1 MKFIDVHCHLDG
13 GHYGDLTALFAVL
26 AQAQIKKLI
35 VVGVDVETSEFCRSL
50 AKAND
55 MCRFAAGVHPTELKN
70 YSEGDLEKIAEIASD
85 KNCVAIGEIG
95 LDYHYPDTDKPLQR
109 RIFTEQLQ
117 LAHRLGLP
125 VQIHSRDC
133 AEDMLAILKE
143 HSALLSNGAL
153 MHCYSHSAEIAIQL
167 LKLGVYFSFGG
178 TSTYSGSKRVK
189 RVIASLPP
197 DRILTETDSPYL
209 PPKSLAGH
217 FPNTPASI
225 HEILAEIAHIRG
237 ATVEEAAQTVWA
249 NAHRLFK
256 KL

>member
-1 MKFIDVHCHLDG
+1 MNYIDVHCHLDG
-13 GHYGDLTALFAVL
+13 GHYGDLTALFTAL
-26 AQAQIKKLI
+26 RQAQIKKLI

-50 AKAND
+50 AKVHD
-55 MCRFAAGVHPTELKN
+55 ICRFAAGIHPTELKN
-70 YSEGDLEKIAEIASD
+70 YRDGDLEKIAEIASD
-85 KNCVAIGEIG
+85 ENCVAIGEIG

-109 RIFTEQLQ
+109 RIFTGQLQ

-133 AEDMLAILKE
+133 AEDMLALLKE

-153 MHCYSHSAEIAIQL
+153 MHCYSHSPEIAAQL

-178 TSTYSGSKRVK
+178 TSTYSGSKKVK

-225 HEILAEIAHIRG
+225 PEILLNIAHIRG
-237 ATVEEAAQTVWA
+237 VTEEEAAQTVWA
-249 NAHRLFK
+249 NAHKLFK